1 LTTTTSLT
9 TEFSDHDSDEPCSE
23 GDDSVE
29 ASEILSAIMPK
40 NRASSIP
47 LHGPGYEFRLHQLD
61 EDLLVP
67 DQYLKKLQGLQRII
81 CQNSGIGRQYS
92 QISSEVSSANVAPIS
107 QTWDGKSPREKLQA
121 CSELIRMIKV
131 NAEVL
136 EESRFCESV
145 TFLCLDQ
152 DRPIIAMLR
161 SIKIADLL
169 LLGVIMGA
177 EETPDRNLFTL
188 AGIFLKFSKEFLGDF
203 VDYKNDSFEDGSSYL
218 TLDFVIVCLRIL
230 NLVLISHVYAHV
242 GSFDH
247 TITGDLTMQREFH
260 VSKERCVSVET
271 RPNDGQSIILTRRT
285 LRCLS
290 GFLGGEQVWVFHHLG
305 KNVRRDDELF
315 VSATPEDFANAW
327 GPMWKIKKAGD
338 PSVVMRYDLD
348 HGSIVPANLTE
359 SLCHFS
365 SATNMRLDEQRC
377 HWISHSQLQNIQKF
391 RDHNVSKQDGISH
404 MTHQN
409 RLLIGACEHT
419 VRRNNVECNCNMA
432 KAKSR
437 FQTQRFIR
445 DLHYVPKQKLR
456 DSIQVGASIGEAST
470 GSICLSYRQTMK
482 NLPGRTAQ
490 EAFYKRWVR
499 REIRNWNCLFK
510 YCGLEI
516 SICTRNSRRLRFVDL
531 LAGTTLK
538 TALQSLPGYAQE
550 PWREQFECILEQNAR
565 DLIRFVT
572 NNPTWR
578 SSIEMYIGYCLEI
591 LVETGIGNG
600 AGNGSTERRLSAF
613 WTYGTQEMIVSF
625 PWAYYD
631 WIGFFD
637 FESVCL
643 FVVLEKCLVNKFG
656 RLCCNPTKPALGVK
670 NEERNLPAV
679 LEIFLD
685 VNESDVPLGM
695 RKQERLGGKFWKVD
709 RVDGEKHSFQL
720 DERGRLYGHRCCS
733 NTVLVGKWSPRSRLA
748 ATARAFLQNKL
759 GDEKHIHSEH
769 DHDGEEGDIDPLPYL
784 IQETPK

>member
-1 LTTTTSLT
+1 VDSSPHTLERDAGKSRAIGQENTEKNVPARSLSNSAVVSRDGTRNRLMAPADQGIMTQEPIEREAQGERERELGRSFRPQDYPTPPKDGSSTASLDSSNTGSCSGLEISFTDVQLSTLITTTSFT
-9 TEFSDHDSDEPCSE
+9 TEFSDHDSDKPCSE
-23 GDDSVE
+23 SDDSVE
-29 ASEILSAIMPK
+29 ASE
-40 NRASSIP
+40 
-47 LHGPGYEFRLHQLD
+47 
-61 EDLLVP
+61 
-67 DQYLKKLQGLQRII
+67 
-81 CQNSGIGRQYS
+81 
-92 QISSEVSSANVAPIS
+92 VSSADVAPIS
-107 QTWDGKSPREKLQA
+107 QTWDGTSPEEKLQA

-136 EESRFCESV
+136 EKSRFCESV

-177 EETPDRNLFTL
+177 EETPDINLATL
-188 AGIFLKFSKEFLGDF
+188 AGIFLNFSKKFLGDV

-218 TLDFVIVCLRIL
+218 NVDFVILCLRIL

-305 KNVRRDDELF
+305 KNVRRGDELF

-338 PSVVMRYDLD
+338 PSVVMRYDLE

-359 SLCHFS
+359 SLFHFS

-377 HWISHSQLQNIQKF
+377 HWISHSQLQNIQKV
-391 RDHNVSKQDGISH
+391 RDHDVSKQDGISH
-404 MTHQN
+404 MTHQS

-419 VRRNNVECNCNMA
+419 VRRNDVECYCNMA

-437 FQTQRFIR
+437 FQFQGFIR
-445 DLHYVPKQKLR
+445 DLHYVPTQSLR
-456 DSIQVGASIGEAST
+456 DSIQVGTSIGGAST
-470 GSICLSYRQTMK
+470 GSISLSYRQTMK

-490 EAFYKRWVR
+490 EAFYKRWVH

-531 LAGTTLK
+531 LAGATLR

-550 PWREQFECILEQNAR
+550 PWRE
-565 DLIRFVT
+565 
-572 NNPTWR
+572 
-578 SSIEMYIGYCLEI
+578 
-591 LVETGIGNG
+591 
-600 AGNGSTERRLSAF
+600 
-613 WTYGTQEMIVSF
+613 
-625 PWAYYD
+625 
-631 WIGFFD
+631 
-637 FESVCL
+637 
-643 FVVLEKCLVNKFG
+643 
-656 RLCCNPTKPALGVK
+656 
-670 NEERNLPAV
+670 
-679 LEIFLD
+679 
-685 VNESDVPLGM
+685 
-695 RKQERLGGKFWKVD
+695 
-709 RVDGEKHSFQL
+709 
-720 DERGRLYGHRCCS
+720 
-733 NTVLVGKWSPRSRLA
+733 
-748 ATARAFLQNKL
+748 
-759 GDEKHIHSEH
+759 
-769 DHDGEEGDIDPLPYL
+769 
-784 IQETPK
+784 